1 MTEADR
7 VRRAADGLLQA
18 LRDDELAD
26 RARRT
31 AETLRAA
38 AEAAAMHVTADDRI
52 GECDLARLLGVAAGT
67 MANRR
72 REGRG
77 PPHFAMP
84 FARHR
89 VTYRIDDVATWI
101 ERSRGSA

>member
-1 MTEADR
+1 MADADS
-7 VRRAADGLLQA
+7 VRRAADGLLHS
-18 LRDDELAD
+18 LRADELAD
-26 RARRT
+26 RVRRT
-31 AETLRAA
+31 AESLRAA
-38 AEAAAMHVTADDRI
+38 AEAQGMHVTADDRI

-77 PPHFAMP
+77 PPHFSLP

-89 VTYRIDDVATWI
+89 VTYRVEDVAAWI
-101 ERSRGSA
+101 ERSRESG